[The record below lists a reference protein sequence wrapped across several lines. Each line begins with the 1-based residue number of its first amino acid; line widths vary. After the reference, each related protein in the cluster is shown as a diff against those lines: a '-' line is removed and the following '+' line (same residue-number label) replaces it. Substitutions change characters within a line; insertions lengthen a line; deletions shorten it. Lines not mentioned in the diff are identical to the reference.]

1 MSKNGMSY
9 NNNYLENSTNTFN
22 LSPFTV
28 KVFTYSCLF
37 LGITSATAISAI
49 EYFNLDYP
57 LTWEVKLY
65 PLFLTIIY
73 YVLKKEFQGIK
84 NENEIDEQKTIL
96 LLGAIGSVT
105 MVVVA
110 FTHIWTLGIGI
121 DI

>member
-1 MSKNGMSY
+1 MGKNGMSY
-9 NNNYLENSTNTFN
+9 NNNCLENSTNPFN

-37 LGITSATAISAI
+37 LGITSAIAISAI

-57 LTWEVKLY
+57 LTLEVKFY
-65 PLFLTIIY
+65 PVFLAVMY

-96 LLGAIGSVT
+96 LLGAIGSVI
-105 MVVVA
+105 MVIVA
-110 FTHIWTLGIGI
+110 FTHIWALGSGI
-121 DI
+121 EI